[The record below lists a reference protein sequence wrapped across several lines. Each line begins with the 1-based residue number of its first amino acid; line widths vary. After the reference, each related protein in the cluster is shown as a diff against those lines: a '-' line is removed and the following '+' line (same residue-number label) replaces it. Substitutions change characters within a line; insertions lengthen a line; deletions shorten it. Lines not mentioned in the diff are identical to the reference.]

1 MKIFLNPTTPA
12 VLVLDTL
19 ESRSGSGGVVD
30 LLKAWAATSGMGFVE
45 VNPHRS
51 SPESRLGSGDHPYKM
66 ILLRIGPLGVGDPDP
81 QNWITSLSGRYAD
94 VPLVP
99 VFNREQAREVVGA
112 LETAVRGFIPR
123 SIASRTAIQV
133 LTFVANGLAPAALTQ
148 ATRVN
153 RERLPASR
161 KQMTVV
167 PTASLNKVRLTAR
180 ERQVLERLQLGAA
193 NKVIGRQLN
202 LRESTVK
209 VHIRRIMRK
218 LGAVNR
224 TQAALCA
231 ACLGPTTDLEKPAE
245 AGQTGALVGP
255 LMTVVSKQR
264 QRQNA
269 GDEVARVPQY
279 LVMEGRP

>member
-1 MKIFLNPTTPA
+1 MKIFLNPTTPT
-12 VLVLDTL
+12 VLVFDAL
-19 ESRSGSGGVVD
+19 ESCSGGVVD
-30 LLKAWAATSGMGFVE
+30 LLKAWAATSGMRFVE
-45 VNPHRS
+45 VNPRRS
-51 SPESRLGSGDHPYKM
+51 LPESRLGSGDHPHKM
-66 ILLRIGPLGVGDPDP
+66 ILLHIGSLGVGDPAP

-99 VFNREQAREVVGA
+99 VFNREQAREVVAA
-112 LETAVRGFIPR
+112 LETAVHGFIPT
-123 SIASRTAIQV
+123 SIAPRTAIQV
-133 LTFVANGLAPAALTQ
+133 LTFVANGFAPAALTQ

-153 RERLPASR
+153 RERLPASS
-161 KQMTVV
+161 KKMTVV
-167 PTASLNKVRLTAR
+167 PTASLNKVGLTAR

-193 NKVIGRQLN
+193 NKVIARQLN

-231 ACLGPTTDLEKPAE
+231 TRLGPTTDPEKPTE

-255 LMTVVSKQR
+255 LMTVVSKHG
-264 QRQNA
+264 QNA
-269 GDEVARVPQY
+269 GDEVQG
-279 LVMEGRP
+279 LGSTL

>member
-1 MKIFLNPTTPA
+1 MNIFLNPKTRA
-12 VLVLDTL
+12 VLVLDAL

-30 LLKAWAATSGMGFVE
+30 LLKAWAATSGMRFVE
-45 VNPHRS
+45 VNPHWS
-51 SPESRLGSGDHPYKM
+51 LPESRLGSGDHPYKM
-66 ILLRIGPLGVGDPDP
+66 ILLHIGSLSVGDPDP

-94 VPLVP
+94 VPLAP

-112 LETAVRGFIPR
+112 LETAVRGFIPT
-123 SIASRTAIQV
+123 SIAPRTAIQV
-133 LTFVANGLAPAALTQ
+133 LTFVANGFAPAALTQ
-148 ATRVN
+148 DTRVN
-153 RERLPASR
+153 PASS

-167 PTASLNKVRLTAR
+167 PTASLNKVGLTAR
-180 ERQVLERLQLGAA
+180 ERQVLERLQLGAS

-231 ACLGPTTDLEKPAE
+231 ARLGPTTDPQSSKMVRPW
-245 AGQTGALVGP
+245 AGRTG
-255 LMTVVSKQR
+255 
-264 QRQNA
+264 
-269 GDEVARVPQY
+269 
-279 LVMEGRP
+279 